1 MCVFFFFFFKQK
13 TAYEMRIS
21 DWSSDVCS
29 SDLWLQ
35 LVNELDMF
43 FFSWFYVLSVIVF
56 VSKRQDRAWYRG
68 IATFIAGLM
77 TYAISFYLIWEMLTY
92 RQTGAHLASEIGRA
106 KCRDSVCQYV
116 AISVLAVSLR
126 KKKQQIDQ

>member
-1 MCVFFFFFFKQK
+1 MEPIYHDAPV
-13 TAYEMRIS
+13 
-21 DWSSDVCS
+21 
-29 SDLWLQ
+29 WLQ

-68 IATFIAGLM
+68 LATFMAGMM

-92 RQTGAHLASEIGRA
+92 RQTGAQLASEIGRA
-106 KCRDSVCQYV
+106 SCRERVCPYVKLSVG
-116 AISVLAVSLR
+116 AVY
-126 KKKQQIDQ
+126 